1 MNLFLLFQGC
11 SSKFF
16 TMPPKKKG
24 KANSKKEKSK
34 KSTPEKD
41 DGLTEKYKRSVLD
54 VAVLK
59 EHLALRTNVARQA
72 TADRDDLKN
81 QIRDLEQVRTQER
94 SDMKDITAVLNRQ
107 YNSMETDLQTK
118 VNRLEEHVDLLQT
131 ELGKCQVEL
140 KSEREEREK
149 REAEKDAII
158 SDLQYKLDSME
169 SECEKIL
176 HGCLDSLLSQLAETR
191 LHWEEQSTVI
201 HQEVK
206 DTLIDFGINPLLI

>member
-94 SDMKDITAVLNRQ
+94 SDMKDITAVLERDDPDRYDTHPPQ
-107 YNSMETDLQTK
+107 GCKDLPFPITIMCEMMRKLPLDNSL
-118 VNRLEEHVDLLQT
+118 VDYIFNWWLLLQ
-131 ELGKCQVEL
+131 EMLSQAYLLVSRGNESLFRSASNPGV
-140 KSEREEREK
+140 
-149 REAEKDAII
+149 I
-158 SDLQYKLDSME
+158 SD
-169 SECEKIL
+169 
-176 HGCLDSLLSQLAETR
+176 
-191 LHWEEQSTVI
+191 
-201 HQEVK
+201 
-206 DTLIDFGINPLLI
+206 